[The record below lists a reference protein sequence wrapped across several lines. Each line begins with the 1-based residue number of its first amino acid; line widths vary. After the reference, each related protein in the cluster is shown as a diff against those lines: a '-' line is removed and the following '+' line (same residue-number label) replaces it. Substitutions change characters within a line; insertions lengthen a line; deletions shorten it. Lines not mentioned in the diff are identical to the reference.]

1 MQIYGQA
8 IKTVVPVSTCRVA
21 EAAKLLENS
30 FRSINIA
37 FVKELKLV
45 YGAMGIDVWEV
56 IEAAK
61 TRSFGFTRLI
71 PVLGLADMAFR
82 STRFI

>member
-1 MQIYGQA
+1 VQIYRQA
-8 IKTVVPVSTCRVA
+8 IKTVVPVSSCRVA
-21 EAAKLLENS
+21 EAAKLMENI

-37 FVKELKLV
+37 LVSELKLV

-61 TRSFGFTRLI
+61 TDLSDSWRFI
-71 PVLGLADMAFR
+71 PVLGLADIAFR